1 MNLNCLDHKKII
13 RLGIIAFAAIPVIL
27 LLFVFIRARCLM
39 ESKNELRNVK
49 NANASIVLSHNGRL
63 IGKIFKENRTG
74 VTREQIPGHL
84 VQALVATE
92 DARFYKHKGVDTRSL
107 FRVFFKTFLLNRKNA
122 GGGSTITQQLAKNL
136 FGRNIRGPFALLTAK
151 LKEIM
156 LARKIERLFT
166 KEEILTLYFN
176 TVPFGENVY
185 GIETAAQRYFNTKT
199 ENLKIEQG
207 AVLVGML
214 KANHTYNPRLFPE
227 KALSRRNVVL
237 SQMRKYE
244 YLPDSQLDSLSKL
257 PLKIDYAN
265 LEAAGPADYFL
276 YQVKCE
282 AQQLLQAI
290 AYAGG
295 KEWDLEEDG
304 LVITTPL
311 DLNLQ
316 QYANQAFRKHLSV
329 MQYQLNRQYQTR
341 WGRKVIDNLVTS
353 ELKKGRLTD
362 KADETAIRQ
371 IFNWDGN
378 GSGVMTVA
386 DSIRQMVKLLQ
397 AGLLAIDPRS
407 GAVRAWVGGIDFKT
421 LPYDQVLAR
430 RQMGSTLKPVLFA
443 AALEMGYSPCTY
455 LDNDSIVIK
464 GYETWHPQNA
474 DHSTGGKYSLTGA
487 LVHSM
492 NLPTINLFL
501 ETGFGRLDTLWREMG
516 FSFQLVN
523 TPSLALGTAEASIEE
538 VAQAYAV
545 FANGGSRIV
554 PYRIVSI
561 KDSRGNLIWQRN
573 ADDERVQILTA
584 KTCTLISAMLRKAV
598 QVGTGSALHSR
609 YGVELPVAGKTGT
622 TQDYTDAWFAAYC
635 PSLVMVSRVGASLPT
650 VHFNTGHYG
659 TGSALALPLVAQTL
673 KKVQANTVL
682 ARKLITPLPL
692 PDQDMVM
699 EMDCPDFREDTF
711 MDDLLDML
719 REHEIDYEKA
729 EKKAG
734 RKRRPLFRRF
744 WQ

>member
-523 TPSLALGTAEASIEE
+523 TPSLALGTAEASVEE

>member
-1 MNLNCLDHKKII
+1 MNLSQADQKKII
-13 RLGIIAFAAIPVIL
+13 RLGIFAFAAIPVIL
-27 LLFVFIRARCLM
+27 LLFVIIRARCLR
-39 ESKNELRNVK
+39 ESTAELRNVK
-49 NANASIVLSHNGRL
+49 NATASLVLSHNGRL

-74 VTREQIPGHL
+74 VTRAQIPGHL

-92 DARFYKHKGVDTRSL
+92 DARFYEHKGVDTRSL
-107 FRVFFKTFLLNRKNA
+107 FRVFFKTLLLNKKSA

-136 FGRNIRGPFALLTAK
+136 YGRNIRGPFALLTVK

-156 LARKIERLFT
+156 LARRMERLFT

-214 KANHTYNPRLFPE
+214 KANHTFNPRLFTE
-227 KALSRRNVVL
+227 NALSRRNVVL
-237 SQMRKYE
+237 SQMRNYN
-244 YLPDSQLDSLSKL
+244 YLPERQLDSLTKL

-276 YQVKCE
+276 YQVKSE

-304 LVITTPL
+304 LVITTTL

-316 QYANQAFRKHLSV
+316 QYANQAFRKHLSG

-341 WGRKVIDNLVTS
+341 WGRKVIDKLVKS
-353 ELKKGRLTD
+353 ELKKEGLTER
-362 KADETAIRQ
+362 ADETAIRQ
-371 IFNWDGN
+371 VFTWDGN
-378 GSGVMTVA
+378 GSGVMSVA
-386 DSIRQMVKLLQ
+386 DSIRQMAKLLQ

-430 RQMGSTLKPVLFA
+430 RQMGSTLKPLLFA

-464 GYETWHPQNA
+464 GYESWHPQNA
-474 DHSTGGKYSLTGA
+474 DRSTGGKYSLTGA

-492 NLPTINLFL
+492 NLPAVNLFL
-501 ETGFGRLDTLWREMG
+501 ETGFGRLDTLWRNMG
-516 FSFQLVN
+516 FSFKLEN
-523 TPSLALGTAEASIEE
+523 TPALALGTAEASIEE
-538 VAQAYAV
+538 VAKAYAV
-545 FANGGSRIV
+545 FANGGNRIV
-554 PYRIVSI
+554 SYKIVSI
-561 KDSRGNLIWQRN
+561 KDSRDNIIWQRN
-573 ADDERVQILTA
+573 TDDSGVQVLSGR
-584 KTCTLISAMLRKAV
+584 TCTLISAMLRKAV
-598 QVGTGSALHSR
+598 QVGTGSALRSR

-635 PSLVMVSRVGASLPT
+635 PSLVMVSRVGASLPA
-650 VHFNTGHYG
+650 VHFNSGHYG

-673 KKVQANTVL
+673 KKVQANTAL

-692 PDQDMVM
+692 PDRDLVM
-699 EMDCPDFREDTF
+699 EMDCPDFRENTF
-711 MDDLLDML
+711 IDDLLDIL
-719 REHEIDYEKA
+719 REREIDYEKA